1 MDGSHKQ
8 HRVKEAKT
16 HMVHKLHD
24 SISIEWKDRQNSVR
38 SQNNDSAENC
48 SFCFLFWV
56 LHGAECKP
64 GEKSLIGSL
73 FSLFRKML
81 YGKKKK
87 ADITKGFCLCCS
99 TGTDILQAG
108 LPETGL

>member
-38 SQNNDSAENC
+38 SQNNDI
-48 SFCFLFWV
+48 V
-56 LHGAECKP
+56 LRTAVSVSSSGSRMERSVSL
-64 GEKSLIGSL
+64 GKS
-73 FSLFRKML
+73 R
-81 YGKKKK
+81 
-87 ADITKGFCLCCS
+87 
-99 TGTDILQAG
+99 
-108 LPETGL
+108 